1 MKNFGLKDRAGFI
14 SRDPTASCA
23 DILSN
28 NLNSIAG
35 DVTYKCPI
43 NGGSLR
49 VHLNDLSAQ
58 IPSATSMAVSAL
70 RLTIVLGLLVLILT
84 CQADDKPDDKPD
96 DSDKKTE
103 PDFPKFLNLLG
114 TEIIENAV
122 EFILRSMTRSTT
134 HPTWLQITQ
143 GQQILLFQFCFTSPR
158 PQSSSKQVL
167 RIQDLA
173 QPNTAYSEHPDFAFL
188 PLEVRGLCPLRGHI
202 PYLNEIFVVGGS
214 NFPEHP

>member
-134 HPTWLQITQ
+134 HPTWLQNNPR
-143 GQQILLFQFCFTSPR
+143 GANPAFPVLLHESEAPKQL
-158 PQSSSKQVL
+158 QASS
-167 RIQDLA
+167 QDSG
-173 QPNTAYSEHPDFAFL
+173 PGSTKYSLF
-188 PLEVRGLCPLRGHI
+188 
-202 PYLNEIFVVGGS
+202 
-214 NFPEHP
+214 

>member
-1 MKNFGLKDRAGFI
+1 MGVPMCGQAISSEHGKISRVHREGDRGGGTPHQSDLLLPPWPCIVTLPDNYRIINAGTGSLSKRVTPVLFIKYTVEKSTGVFFPYMKNFGLKDRAGFI

-84 CQADDKPDDKPD
+84 CQAGK
-96 DSDKKTE
+96 
-103 PDFPKFLNLLG
+103 
-114 TEIIENAV
+114 
-122 EFILRSMTRSTT
+122 
-134 HPTWLQITQ
+134 
-143 GQQILLFQFCFTSPR
+143 CF
-158 PQSSSKQVL
+158 
-167 RIQDLA
+167 
-173 QPNTAYSEHPDFAFL
+173 
-188 PLEVRGLCPLRGHI
+188 
-202 PYLNEIFVVGGS
+202 
-214 NFPEHP
+214 